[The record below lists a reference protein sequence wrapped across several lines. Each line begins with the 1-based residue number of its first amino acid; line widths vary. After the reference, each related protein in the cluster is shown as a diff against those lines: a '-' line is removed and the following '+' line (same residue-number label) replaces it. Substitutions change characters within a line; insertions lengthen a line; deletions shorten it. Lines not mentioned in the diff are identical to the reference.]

1 MHPTLSPE
9 PFEPAARRRPQ
20 TRRPWAAAA
29 TGLLLAAAS
38 VIALSRAGSDVSE
51 HSMGLAEVGAGR
63 QQAAQAALG
72 RTQMLT
78 PTPLKNRAEAE
89 AESAKAE
96 QFAERI
102 AALPALGGSA
112 RAVLRNGASE
122 SEHRAPRAD
131 ARKSLQVC

>member
-38 VIALSRAGSDVSE
+38 VIALSCSGSDVSE
-51 HSMGLAEVGAGR
+51 HSMGLAEVGTGR
-63 QQAAQAALG
+63 QQAALG

>member
-38 VIALSRAGSDVSE
+38 VIALSRSGSDVSE

-63 QQAAQAALG
+63 QQAALG